1 VVLVYSRINSKAKKD
16 AKKTRYPPELTW
28 LARAAVA
35 QAGKPMESN
44 PATRTEEIVMLLPEE
59 WNSDSITTKEVR
71 DRLPKDEWK
80 TSHKSLLDE
89 LTRGVPL
96 SLLLDHTSKGLH
108 DKYGAHL
115 LETSHFFLST
125 PLDEGST
132 SSTPVKKFTAF
143 VSHTWSTNARQVVTA
158 LLVHVWLASG
168 RLAFLVL
175 GICITLIAMFYVYP
189 PFTIVVLPFVAYALI
204 FFLTLTH
211 KSPRMLRVMGY
222 GQPDLW
228 FDKATVHQTKSPL
241 TQVGLSLFG
250 HFMDRSDQFLVLF
263 QPAYLTRVWTMY
275 ELAFWLKKHD
285 SADTITLVPINTY
298 NSLLRY
304 ALTLFPLVFCLVST
318 IVSALVI
325 ALSPFLFTRLLI
337 VDADADWAIAFII
350 VVILVAAVVITAC
363 IGYCFDACILRS
375 AKKERLAVEEQLK
388 NFDVNL
394 TTAFKP
400 EDKTYVLDEICN
412 WWDESKGDEGRGSK
426 MRKDAALDAFNKDV
440 RTKVAK
446 TLQRLQ
452 LRSEAVV
459 HCVVFII
466 CTTVDVCIA
475 IALFMFAEFLNPAAW
490 PDAVIDLTEIVSPAI
505 CLIDTFPH
513 LAECTNSSGLH
524 LKFDHVHCVNSS
536 IVALPDAPTVDCDG
550 PYDSD
555 GRKTVVVI
563 CGIYAAVSI
572 VFSCHAIIWS
582 RWSVYFNPLSTRTA
596 ILADD
601 TVLGGDGRPIGKL
614 AVDENGN
621 SRLDDNQ
628 LDDNGKPTKIVV
640 GPSGKVGNIKPDG
653 SLIPADAAKR
663 KTSSSAA
670 NYASGSVA
678 PECLEA

>member
-1 VVLVYSRINSKAKKD
+1 MA
-16 AKKTRYPPELTW
+16 
-28 LARAAVA
+28 
-35 QAGKPMESN
+35 SN
-44 PATRTEEIVMLLPEE
+44 PATRTDEIVKLLPEE
-59 WNSDSITTKEVR
+59 WNSDSITTKDVR

-80 TSHKSLLDE
+80 TSHRSLLDE
-89 LTRGVPL
+89 LTRAVPL

-108 DKYGAHL
+108 DKYGSHL
-115 LETSHFFLST
+115 LETRHFFLST

-158 LLVHVWLASG
+158 LLVHVWLSSR
-168 RLAFLVL
+168 RLAFFIL
-175 GICITLIAMFYVYP
+175 GICITLIAMFFVYP
-189 PFTIVVLPFVAYALI
+189 PFTIVVLPFMAYAII

-250 HFMDRSDQFLVLF
+250 HFMDRSDQFLILF

-275 ELAFWLKKHD
+275 ELAFWLKKHK
-285 SADTITLVPINTY
+285 SADKITLVPINTY

-304 ALTLFPLVFCLVST
+304 ALILFPLFPCLVST

-337 VDADADWAIAFII
+337 VDADADWAISFII

-363 IGYCFDACILRS
+363 IGYCFDARILRS
-375 AKKERLAVEEQLK
+375 AKKERLAVGEQLK

-412 WWDESKGDEGRGSK
+412 WWDQSKEEDEGRGSK

-452 LRSEAVV
+452 LRGEAVV
-459 HCVVFII
+459 HWVVFII

-475 IALFMFAEFLNPAAW
+475 IALFMLAEFLNPAAW

-513 LAECTNSSGLH
+513 LAECTDSSGLH

-550 PYDSD
+550 PFDSD
-555 GRKTVVVI
+555 GRTAVVLI
-563 CGIYAAVSI
+563 CVIYAAVSI
-572 VFSCHAIIWS
+572 VFSCHAIRWS
-582 RWSVYFNPLSTRTA
+582 RRSIYFNPLSTRTA

-614 AVDENGN
+614 AVDGNGN

-628 LDDNGKPTKIVV
+628 LDDNGNPTKIVV

-653 SLIPADAAKR
+653 SLIIPADAATR
-663 KTSSSAA
+663 KT
-670 NYASGSVA
+670 SGSVA
-678 PECLEA
+678 NYAPGSVAPAACLEA